1 MSFFKGLKFSI
12 SKNFTKPSISKDLTF
27 TEGVNEFLTKELS
40 NYKSYLEYGSGA
52 STVFFSK
59 YENLNIVAVESDAA
73 YANQVKIAIG
83 NNIRTQILHSGTGPT
98 GLWGVPLFF
107 KNSTSTGFKYVN
119 TPWRNLGENY
129 EPEII
134 LVDGR
139 YRVACALNILVR
151 YANKKSFTILFDDY
165 IGRDEYSIVSE
176 YFKNS
181 LQFVGGRMGIFKYN
195 LEIIDDLLLNE
206 IKNKLKLYL
215 EEYV

>member
-1 MSFFKGLKFSI
+1 MTFIKNLKFSI
-12 SKNFTKPSISKDLTF
+12 SKKFTKPSISLDLTF
-27 TEGVNEFLTKELS
+27 TAVVNEYLTKELR

-59 YENLNIVAVESDAA
+59 YENLNIVAVESDAV
-73 YANQVKIAIG
+73 YGNQVKISIG
-83 NNIRTQILHSGTGPT
+83 NNVRTQILHSNTGPT

-107 KNSTSTGFKYVN
+107 KNSASTGFKYVN
-119 TPWRNLGENY
+119 TPWRLLGENY

-165 IGRDEYSIVSE
+165 IGRDEYLAVSE

-181 LQFVGGRMGIFKYN
+181 VQFVGDRMGVFKYN
-195 LEIIDDLLLNE
+195 LETIDDLLLNE
-206 IKNKLKLYL
+206 IKNKLKFYL
-215 EEYV
+215 NEYV

>member
-1 MSFFKGLKFSI
+1 M
-12 SKNFTKPSISKDLTF
+12 
-27 TEGVNEFLTKELS
+27 
-40 NYKSYLEYGSGA
+40 
-52 STVFFSK
+52 
-59 YENLNIVAVESDAA
+59 
-73 YANQVKIAIG
+73 KIAIG
-83 NNIRTQILHSGTGPT
+83 NNGRTRILHSSTGPT
-98 GLWGVPLFF
+98 GLWGLPLFF
-107 KNSTSTGFKYVN
+107 KSNSSTGFKYVN
-119 TPWRNLGENY
+119 TPWRNLGEDY

-165 IGRDEYSIVSE
+165 IGRNEYSIVSE

-181 LQFVGGRMGIFKYN
+181 LQFVGVRMCVFKYN